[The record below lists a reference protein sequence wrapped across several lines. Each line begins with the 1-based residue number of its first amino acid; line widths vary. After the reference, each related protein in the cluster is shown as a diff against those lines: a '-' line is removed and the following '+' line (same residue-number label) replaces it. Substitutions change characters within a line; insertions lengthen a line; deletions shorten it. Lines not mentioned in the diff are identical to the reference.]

1 MTDSFSHDPSITQRK
16 LLLWIWVGL
25 FALLFVFAGLG
36 LALVSS
42 RKAPPVDPKMILVL
56 QIALGALSL
65 ATAVVVYGL
74 LPYIAKRIGYFLFTT
89 LRWAFSVSIGVY
101 GLVLFLLG
109 ASRLAFFSF
118 LGGSL
123 LLLLL
128 LYPSERMRRRFAL
141 PPLSE

>member
-1 MTDSFSHDPSITQRK
+1 MTDSIPHDPSVAQRK
-16 LLLWIWVGL
+16 LLFRIWVGL
-25 FALLFVFAGLG
+25 LALLFVLAGVG

-65 ATAVVVYGL
+65 ATAVVIFGL

-89 LRWAFSVSIGVY
+89 LRWAFSVSIGLY

-109 ASRLAFFSF
+109 ATRLAFFSF

-128 LYPSERMRRRFAL
+128 LYPSEKIRLRFAPSSL
-141 PPLSE
+141 PE